1 MNFTDIMT
9 LAKQGYKPGDIKELI
24 EVSQA
29 LDAAKV
35 KEDPDPTPEPVN
47 EKLAAELDEVKKA
60 LADTKAQ
67 LEKALSDSK
76 ALADTQAELDKTK
89 ETLKKAQKANASEGL
104 PIPEKK
110 TEEEALQDIAKAL
123 MR

>member
-29 LDAAKV
+29 LDEAKV
-35 KEDPDPTPEPVN
+35 KEDPKPPEPVN

>member
-24 EVSQA
+24 EASQA
-29 LDAAKV
+29 LDEAKV
-35 KEDPDPTPEPVN
+35 KEDPKPPEPVN

-89 ETLKKAQKANASEGL
+89 ETLKKAQKANASEDL